1 MLWVKKIE
9 PASDTVKHA
18 SPTDAAAW
26 VTASR
31 PNGFTSYVR
40 GSRVTIAAARL
51 PGGLPGHRG
60 HPVFTGR
67 QGAGHVGD
75 VAASI
80 GFRTVRSVAPEPP
93 PGSAGTESP
102 RSRLRPP
109 IHPPPRVD
117 RARTGPREAVGTMQP
132 MQRSEAAGGRAAEPA
147 AAPAVSPTDDPERL
161 LNRELSWLAF
171 NARVLALAEDTHRPV
186 LERAKFLAIF
196 TTNLDEFV
204 QVRVSGLQE
213 QVMAGVRTTSPDG
226 RRPAEQLDAVRAEIR
241 RLVARQ
247 AEVFTT
253 VVVPELARNGIEFSD
268 WADLDDDDRKH
279 LVEVFHARVFP
290 VLTPLAVDP
299 AHPFPY
305 ISNLSLNLTVQVL
318 DPTTGEERFARV
330 KVPPI
335 LPRFLVLPDHQ
346 RVVPLEQVIA
356 AHLDQL
362 FPGMTITAH
371 YPFRVTRDADFELDD
386 ENEDLLEAIESVL
399 NLRKRSGHVVR
410 LEVDTTMTED
420 IRELLV
426 RELELSDDDVSIVDG
441 PLDLSGLWGIQSLDR
456 PELKDEP
463 WVPQTQAVLTRT
475 DPPPDL
481 FRLLQSGDVLV
492 HHPYDSFSTSVAEF
506 VDQAARDPQVLA
518 IKQTL
523 YRTGGQESGII
534 ASLVRAAEAGKQVVA
549 LVEIKARFDEEVN
562 VERAHELEEAG
573 VHVVYGIVG
582 LKTHTKV
589 LLVVRDE
596 HTGVR
601 RYCNVGTGNYN
612 AVTANIYEDVGLLT
626 ADPEIGADLTEL
638 FNSLTG
644 YSRPQRYRRIVVAPD
659 DLRNAILERIRAEAA
674 LGPDGRIVL
683 KMNALVD
690 PAAIDALY
698 AASAAGT
705 PIDLLVRGI
714 CCLRPGVPG
723 LSENIRVRSLLGRF
737 LEHSRI
743 YGFGADP
750 DTAEY
755 LIGSADLMPRNLDR
769 RVEALVPVR
778 APALRRRLA
787 EILEI
792 ELADDRQVWELDG
805 DGGWHRVPTTAGID
819 AHSALMERAMAR
831 SHELR
836 SDGWA

>member
-1 MLWVKKIE
+1 M
-9 PASDTVKHA
+9 HA
-18 SPTDAAAW
+18 
-26 VTASR
+26 V
-31 PNGFTSYVR
+31 
-40 GSRVTIAAARL
+40 
-51 PGGLPGHRG
+51 
-60 HPVFTGR
+60 
-67 QGAGHVGD
+67 
-75 VAASI
+75 
-80 GFRTVRSVAPEPP
+80 
-93 PGSAGTESP
+93 
-102 RSRLRPP
+102 
-109 IHPPPRVD
+109 
-117 RARTGPREAVGTMQP
+117 
-132 MQRSEAAGGRAAEPA
+132 
-147 AAPAVSPTDDPERL
+147 DDPERL

-171 NARVLALAEDTHRPV
+171 NARVLELAEDHERPV

-247 AEVFTT
+247 AEIFTT
-253 VVVPELARNGIEFSD
+253 DMVPELAEHGIVFSD
-268 WADLDDDDRKH
+268 WADLDDDDRKY
-279 LVEVFHARVFP
+279 LVEVFHTRVFP

-305 ISNLSLNLTVQVL
+305 ISNLSLNLAVQVL

-330 KVPPI
+330 KVPPF
-335 LPRFLVLPDHQ
+335 LPRFLVLPDNQ

-356 AHLDQL
+356 AHIDQL

-386 ENEDLLEAIESVL
+386 ENEDLIEAIESVL
-399 NLRKRSGHVVR
+399 TLRKRSGHVVR
-410 LEVDTTMTED
+410 LEVDTTMAEE

-441 PLDLSGLWGIQSLDR
+441 PLDLSGLWGLQALDR

-463 WVPQTQAVLTRT
+463 WIPQTQAVLTRT
-475 DPPPDL
+475 DPPADL
-481 FRLLQSGDVLV
+481 FRVLQSGDVLV
-492 HHPYDSFSTSVAEF
+492 HHPYDSFATSVAEF
-506 VDQAARDPQVLA
+506 VDQAARDPHVLA

-549 LVEIKARFDEEVN
+549 LVELKARFDEEVN

-589 LLVVRDE
+589 LLVVRE
-596 HTGVR
+596 EQGGLR
-601 RYCNVGTGNYN
+601 RYCHVGTGNYN
-612 AVTANIYEDVGLLT
+612 AVTANLYEDLGLLT
-626 ADPEIGADLTEL
+626 ADPDIGADLTEL

-644 YSRPQRYRRIVVAPD
+644 YSRPQRYRRLVVAPH
-659 DLRNAILERIRAEAA
+659 DLRDAILERVAAQAA
-674 LGPDGRIVL
+674 LGPAGHIVM

-705 PIDLLVRGI
+705 PVDLLIRGI

-723 LSENIRVRSLLGRF
+723 LSETIRVRSLVGRF

-750 DTAEY
+750 ETAEY

-769 RVEALVPVR
+769 RVEALVPVG

-787 EILEI
+787 EVLAI

-805 DGGWHRVPTTAGID
+805 DGDWHRVPTTVGVD
-819 AHSALMERAMAR
+819 AHRVLMERAVAR
-831 SHELR
+831 THELR

>member
-1 MLWVKKIE
+1 M
-9 PASDTVKHA
+9 T
-18 SPTDAAAW
+18 
-26 VTASR
+26 
-31 PNGFTSYVR
+31 
-40 GSRVTIAAARL
+40 
-51 PGGLPGHRG
+51 
-60 HPVFTGR
+60 
-67 QGAGHVGD
+67 
-75 VAASI
+75 
-80 GFRTVRSVAPEPP
+80 
-93 PGSAGTESP
+93 
-102 RSRLRPP
+102 
-109 IHPPPRVD
+109 
-117 RARTGPREAVGTMQP
+117 
-132 MQRSEAAGGRAAEPA
+132 
-147 AAPAVSPTDDPERL
+147 
-161 LNRELSWLAF
+161 
-171 NARVLALAEDTHRPV
+171 
-186 LERAKFLAIF
+186 
-196 TTNLDEFV
+196 
-204 QVRVSGLQE
+204 
-213 QVMAGVRTTSPDG
+213 
-226 RRPAEQLDAVRAEIR
+226 
-241 RLVARQ
+241 RQ
-247 AEVFTT
+247 AEVFTQE
-253 VVVPELARNGIEFSD
+253 VVPELAKCGIVFSE
-268 WADLDDDDRKH
+268 WADLDDDDRKY
-279 LVEVFHARVFP
+279 LVEVFQARVFP

-305 ISNLSLNLTVQVL
+305 ISNLSLNLAVQVL
-318 DPTTGEERFARV
+318 DPTTDEARFARV
-330 KVPPI
+330 KVPPL
-335 LPRFLVLPDHQ
+335 LPRFLVLPDNQ

-371 YPFRVTRDADFELDD
+371 HPFRVTRDADFELDD

-410 LEVDTTMTED
+410 LEVDTTMTDD

-441 PLDLSGLWGIQSLDR
+441 PLDLSGLWGLQALDR

-475 DPPPDL
+475 DPPADL
-481 FRLLQSGDVLV
+481 FRVLQSGDVLV
-492 HHPYDSFSTSVAEF
+492 HHPYDSFATSVAEF
-506 VDQAARDPQVLA
+506 VDQAARDPKVLA

-596 HTGVR
+596 HAGVR
-601 RYCNVGTGNYN
+601 RYCHVGTGNYN
-612 AVTANIYEDVGLLT
+612 AVTANLYEDIGLLT

-644 YSRPQRYRRIVVAPD
+644 YSRPQRYRQLVVAPH
-659 DLRNAILERIRAEAA
+659 DLRNALLERVEAEAA
-674 LGPDGRIVL
+674 RGPEGRIVM

-690 PAAIDALY
+690 PLAIDALY

-723 LSENIRVRSLLGRF
+723 LSETIRVRSLVGRF

-743 YGFGADP
+743 YGFGRDP
-750 DTAEY
+750 ETAEY

-787 EILEI
+787 EIIEI

-805 DGGWHRVPTTAGID
+805 DGIWHRLPTTVGVD
-819 AHSALMERAMAR
+819 AHRELMERAVAR
-831 SHELR
+831 SHEIR
-836 SDGWA
+836 GDARA

>member
-1 MLWVKKIE
+1 
-9 PASDTVKHA
+9 
-18 SPTDAAAW
+18 
-26 VTASR
+26 
-31 PNGFTSYVR
+31 
-40 GSRVTIAAARL
+40 
-51 PGGLPGHRG
+51 
-60 HPVFTGR
+60 
-67 QGAGHVGD
+67 
-75 VAASI
+75 
-80 GFRTVRSVAPEPP
+80 
-93 PGSAGTESP
+93 
-102 RSRLRPP
+102 
-109 IHPPPRVD
+109 
-117 RARTGPREAVGTMQP
+117 MQP
-132 MQRSEAAGGRAAEPA
+132 MQRSEAVGSRAADPA
-147 AAPAVSPTDDPERL
+147 APPASGTTEDPARL

-247 AEVFTT
+247 ADVFTT
-253 VVVPELARNGIEFSD
+253 VVAPELARNGIEFSD

-305 ISNLSLNLTVQVL
+305 ISNLSLNLAVQVL
-318 DPTTGEERFARV
+318 DPATGEERFARV

-371 YPFRVTRDADFELDD
+371 HPFRVTRDADFELDD

-399 NLRKRSGHVVR
+399 SLRKRSGHVVR

-426 RELELSDDDVSIVDG
+426 RELELSDDDVSIIDG

-475 DPPPDL
+475 DPPADL

-492 HHPYDSFSTSVAEF
+492 HHPYDSFVTSVAEF
-506 VDQAARDPQVLA
+506 VDQAARDPKVLA

-523 YRTGGQESGII
+523 YRTGGQESDII
-534 ASLVRAAEAGKQVVA
+534 TSLVRAAEAGKQVVA
-549 LVEIKARFDEEVN
+549 LVEIKARFDEEIN

-601 RYCNVGTGNYN
+601 RYCHVGTGNYN

-644 YSRPQRYRRIVVAPD
+644 YSRPQRYRRIVLAPD
-659 DLRNAILERIRAEAA
+659 DLRDAILERIRAEAE
-674 LGPDGRIVL
+674 LGPEGRIVL

-723 LSENIRVRSLLGRF
+723 LSETIRVRSLVGRF

-743 YGFGADP
+743 YGFGRDP
-750 DTAEY
+750 ETAEY

-787 EILEI
+787 EILAI

-805 DGGWHRVPTTAGID
+805 DGIWHRVPTTAGVD
-819 AHSALMERAMAR
+819 AHEALMERAVAR

>member
-1 MLWVKKIE
+1 MQ
-9 PASDTVKHA
+9 A
-18 SPTDAAAW
+18 
-26 VTASR
+26 
-31 PNGFTSYVR
+31 
-40 GSRVTIAAARL
+40 
-51 PGGLPGHRG
+51 
-60 HPVFTGR
+60 
-67 QGAGHVGD
+67 
-75 VAASI
+75 
-80 GFRTVRSVAPEPP
+80 
-93 PGSAGTESP
+93 
-102 RSRLRPP
+102 
-109 IHPPPRVD
+109 VD
-117 RARTGPREAVGTMQP
+117 E
-132 MQRSEAAGGRAAEPA
+132 
-147 AAPAVSPTDDPERL
+147 DPERL

-171 NARVLALAEDTHRPV
+171 NARVLELAEDTARPV

-213 QVMAGVRTTSPDG
+213 QVVAGVRTTSPDG
-226 RRPAEQLDAVRAEIR
+226 RRPAEQLDAARAEIR

-247 AEVFTT
+247 AEIFTG
-253 VVVPELARNGIEFSD
+253 VIVPELAGEGIVFSD
-268 WADLDDDDRKH
+268 WADLDDDDRKY

-305 ISNLSLNLTVQVL
+305 ISSLSLNLAVQVL
-318 DPTTGEERFARV
+318 DPATGEERFARV
-330 KVPPI
+330 KVPPL
-335 LPRFLVLPDHQ
+335 LPRFLVLPDNQ

-386 ENEDLLEAIESVL
+386 ENDDLIEAIESVL
-399 NLRKRSGHVVR
+399 TLRKRSGHVVR
-410 LEVDTTMTED
+410 LELDTTMTDD

-441 PLDLSGLWGIQSLDR
+441 PLDLSGLWGLQALDR

-463 WVPQTQAVLTRT
+463 WIPQTQAVLTRT

-492 HHPYDSFSTSVAEF
+492 HHPYDSFATSVAEF
-506 VDQAARDPQVLA
+506 VDQAARDPHVLA

-534 ASLVRAAEAGKQVVA
+534 ASLVRAAEMGKQVVA
-549 LVEIKARFDEEVN
+549 LVELKARFDEEVN

-589 LLVVRDE
+589 LLIVRDE
-596 HTGVR
+596 HAGVR
-601 RYCNVGTGNYN
+601 RYCHVGTGNYN
-612 AVTANIYEDVGLLT
+612 AVTANLYEDIGLLT
-626 ADPEIGADLTEL
+626 ADPDIGADLTEL

-644 YSRPQRYRRIVVAPD
+644 YSRPQRYRRIVVAPH
-659 DLRNAILERIRAEAA
+659 DLRDAIVERIEAQA
-674 LGPDGRIVL
+674 TLGSAGRIVL

-690 PAAIDALY
+690 PVAIDALY

-705 PIDLLVRGI
+705 SVDLLVRGI

-723 LSENIRVRSLLGRF
+723 LSETIRVRSLLGRF

-750 DTAEY
+750 ETAEY

-787 EILEI
+787 EIIEI

-805 DGGWHRVPTTAGID
+805 EGSWHRVPTIAGID
-819 AHSALMERAMAR
+819 AHRVLMDRAIAR

>member
-31 PNGFTSYVR
+31 PNGFNSYVR

-67 QGAGHVGD
+67 QGVGHVGD
-75 VAASI
+75 VGASI
-80 GFRTVRSVAPEPP
+80 GFRTVRPVDPEPP

-132 MQRSEAAGGRAAEPA
+132 MQRSEAAGGRAADPA
-147 AAPAVSPTDDPERL
+147 AAPAGSPTDDPERL

-305 ISNLSLNLTVQVL
+305 ISNLSLNLAVQVL

-330 KVPPI
+330 KVPPL
-335 LPRFLVLPDHQ
+335 LPRFLVLPDNQ

-399 NLRKRSGHVVR
+399 TLRKRSGHVVR
-410 LEVDTTMTED
+410 LEVDTTMADE

-426 RELELSDDDVSIVDG
+426 RELELSEDDVSIIDG
-441 PLDLSGLWGIQSLDR
+441 PLDLSGLWGLQSLDR

-481 FRLLQSGDVLV
+481 FRVLQSGDVLV
-492 HHPYDSFSTSVAEF
+492 HHPYDSFVTSVEAF
-506 VDQAARDPQVLA
+506 VDQASRDPSVLA

-523 YRTGGQESGII
+523 YRTAGPEGAIV
-534 ASLVRAAEAGKQVVA
+534 ASLVRAADAGKQVVA
-549 LVEIKARFDEEVN
+549 LVELKARFDEQAN
-562 VERAHELEEAG
+562 VERARELEEAG
-573 VHVVYGIVG
+573 VHVVYGLVG
-582 LKTHTKV
+582 LKTHTKI
-589 LLVVRDE
+589 LLVVRQE
-596 HTGVR
+596 HDGIR
-601 RYCNVGTGNYN
+601 RYCHIGTGNYN
-612 AVTANIYEDVGLLT
+612 PVTANLYEDLGLLT
-626 ADPEIGADLTEL
+626 KDPDLGADLTEL
-638 FNSLTG
+638 FNYLTG
-644 YSRPQRYRRIVVAPD
+644 YSRQGRYRKLLVAPVS
-659 DLRNAILERIRAEAA
+659 LRPGIVDRIERETRRGE
-674 LGPDGRIVL
+674 DGRIVM
-683 KMNALVD
+683 KMNSLVD
-690 PAAIDALY
+690 PVVIEALY
-698 AASAAGT
+698 AASNAGVS
-705 PIDLLVRGI
+705 IDLIVRGI
-714 CCLRPGVPG
+714 CCLRPGVSG
-723 LSENIRVRSLLGRF
+723 MSDGIRVRSIVGRF

-743 YGFGADP
+743 YRFGADP
-750 DTAEY
+750 ETAEY
-755 LIGSADLMPRNLDR
+755 LIGSADLMPRNLDH
-769 RVEALVPVR
+769 RVEALTPVTDPR
-778 APALRRRLA
+778 LRVRLA
-787 EILEI
+787 EMLELDLTDDVLAW
-792 ELADDRQVWELDG
+792 ELAADG
-805 DGGWHRVPTTAGID
+805 TWYKIPTTQDIST
-819 AHSALMERAMAR
+819 HRT
-831 SHELR
+831 
-836 SDGWA
+836 